1 MNQEISRGQSVGRG
15 YALSRGHLRIRT
27 LAVAIAVPLGLA
39 SPVLAS
45 EGLSL
50 VPDFETT
57 LPILIL
63 VFTVLVFPLNRLIF
77 RPIFRVLDARIDQ
90 IEGNRVRSEQV
101 AAQADGVLER
111 YERSIQEVRE
121 DAERDRRARLEA
133 VRSETADRA
142 ARARSEAEAEITR
155 AREQVAVVLADARSS
170 LRSRAEELAAEAA
183 GRLLGRAAS

>member
-15 YALSRGHLRIRT
+15 QSRIRT

-90 IEGNRVRSEQV
+90 IEGNRARGEQV

-133 VRSETADRA
+133 VRGETADRA

>member
-15 YALSRGHLRIRT
+15 HALSRGHLRIRT

-155 AREQVAVVLADARSS
+155 AREEVAVVLADARSS